1 MCMNFWEQFMAEFV
15 GGIASGIVLAAL
27 GYLTRHRIV
36 RAVRRS
42 VERIDK
48 LESEA
53 KQHLK

>member
-1 MCMNFWEQFMAEFV
+1 MNFWEQFMAEFV

-42 VERIDK
+42 IKRIDQIEEELRTK
-48 LESEA
+48 
-53 KQHLK
+53 

>member
-1 MCMNFWEQFMAEFV
+1 MNFWEQFMAEFV

-27 GYLTRHRIV
+27 GYLTCHRIV